1 MQEDVIFKGS
11 KTGLQLLLNESADFG
26 EIMQQLRKKLESA
39 AKFFSNGAVVNISS
53 AVRILTPEQQ
63 GQLTELFTTHGLSW
77 SITETAHSTD
87 GGDTSLAEIAH
98 ESVPEELVIKKTLRS
113 GQEIVYSGNI
123 IVFGDINPGA
133 QLIAGGD
140 IVIYGTCRGVVHAG
154 SYGNEQATIT
164 ANKLMASQIRI
175 AGLIARAPD
184 HIDYPEYVETARVK
198 DGAVIIEPAIL

>member
-26 EIMQQLRKKLESA
+26 EIMQQLRRKLESA
-39 AKFFSNGAVVNISS
+39 ARFFSNGAVVNISS

-63 GQLTELFTTHGLSW
+63 GQLTELFTSHGLSW
-77 SITETAHSTD
+77 SITETALSVD
-87 GGDTSLAEIAH
+87 SDIAP
-98 ESVPEELVIKKTLRS
+98 EKTAKEAVLEELVIKKTLRS

-123 IVFGDINPGA
+123 IIFGDINPGA
-133 QLIAGGD
+133 QLVAGGD

-154 SYGNEQATIT
+154 AYGNEQASIT
-164 ANKLMASQIRI
+164 ANRLMASQIRI

>member
-26 EIMQQLRKKLESA
+26 EIMQQLRRKLESA

-63 GQLTELFTTHGLSW
+63 GQLTELFTSHGLSW
-77 SITETAHSTD
+77 SIAETALCV
-87 GGDTSLAEIAH
+87 GGDTALAETTQA
-98 ESVPEELVIKKTLRS
+98 SVPEELVIKKTLRN
-113 GQEIVYSGNI
+113 GQEIVYSGDI

-140 IVIYGTCRGVVHAG
+140 IIIYGTCRGVVHAG
-154 SYGNEQATIT
+154 AYGDEQATIT